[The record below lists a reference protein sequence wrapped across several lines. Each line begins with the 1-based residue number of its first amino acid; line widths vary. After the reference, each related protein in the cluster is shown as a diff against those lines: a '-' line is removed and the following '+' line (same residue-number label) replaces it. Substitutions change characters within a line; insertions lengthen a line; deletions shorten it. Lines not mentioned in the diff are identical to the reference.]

1 MKQIASFQI
10 DHDRLLPGMYVSR
23 VDGDVVTYD
32 LRFVRPNTPP
42 FLSNGSLHTIE
53 HLFATYV
60 RSSAYA
66 DQVVYFGPM
75 GCRTGFYFLTR
86 GLPHDK
92 AIALTQEALRFIA
105 GYTGE
110 IPGATARECGNYR
123 EHDLDQARLD
133 ARNMEKALEGW
144 QENKLSYTAG
154 RMETHRA

>member
-1 MKQIASFQI
+1 
-10 DHDRLLPGMYVSR
+10 
-23 VDGDVVTYD
+23 
-32 LRFVRPNTPP
+32 
-42 FLSNGSLHTIE
+42 
-53 HLFATYV
+53 
-60 RSSAYA
+60 
-66 DQVVYFGPM
+66 M

-86 GLPHDK
+86 GLSHDK

-123 EHDLDQARLD
+123 EHDLEQARLD

>member
-60 RSSAYA
+60 RNSADSDNIIY
-66 DQVVYFGPM
+66 VGPM
-75 GCRTGFYFLTR
+75 GCRTGFYFITR
-86 GLPHDK
+86 DCVSK
-92 AIALTQEALRFIA
+92 ARAIKLVQETCEFIKNFE
-105 GYTGE
+105 GE
-110 IPGATARECGNYR
+110 IPGSTRIECGNY
-123 EHDLDQARLD
+123 LDHSLPKAKDYARQL
-133 ARNMEKALEGW
+133 AQTLEGW
-144 QENKLSYTAG
+144 TEEKMVYEQ
-154 RMETHRA
+154 